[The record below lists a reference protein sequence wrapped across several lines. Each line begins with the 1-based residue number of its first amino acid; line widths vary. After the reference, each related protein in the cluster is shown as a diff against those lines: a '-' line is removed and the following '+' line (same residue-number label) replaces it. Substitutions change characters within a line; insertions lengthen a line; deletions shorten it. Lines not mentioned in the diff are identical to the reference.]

1 MTIGTIHA
9 TVATRLAA
17 AAPSIQDAVVDA
29 LVAKVL
35 ETRKSALLQALD
47 EVSKCDR
54 ELNKLR
60 PDMVTYTENGQKA
73 SESYSKKV
81 IDDRQRLQ
89 ARKSKIVQAVELAME
104 TNSNDAWSKL
114 TQLIGNG
121 KADTASA
128 DATE

>member
-35 ETRKSALLQALD
+35 EARKSALLQALD

-73 SESYSKKV
+73 SESYSKKAV
-81 IDDRQRLQ
+81 DERQRLQ
-89 ARKSKIVQAVELAME
+89 SRKSKIIQAVELAME
-104 TNSNDAWSKL
+104 TNSNDTWSKL